1 MSGSLFTTIND
12 LLKKRLVGHGIRAIL
27 AKGLI

>member
-12 LLKKRLVGHGIRAIL
+12 LLKKTWVGHEIKAIP